1 MLIQLKPVQDS
12 LPKPPAK
19 SNTMAQPV
27 LCEQPVPP
35 PVKPRVRRAVWLAA
49 GGAVTVAFTAEVYLY
64 VHRPSSLE
72 PARITAN
79 HFSRPVR
86 KHGYNKPP
94 KSEVSNVPVATPQ
107 VEIWAN
113 AQGTT
118 PQVEIWTNVQ
128 VTAIIG
134 NAKGHFFASVNQQ
147 LVKVGDTIDGM
158 TVVGIS
164 AKSVTLS
171 QGDEERDFPL
181 GPGGN

>member
-49 GGAVTVAFTAEVYLY
+49 GGAVAVAFTAEVYLY
-64 VHRPSSLE
+64 VHRPSPPE
-72 PARITAN
+72 PAWVTAN

-94 KSEVSNVPVATPQ
+94 KSEGSNVPVA
-107 VEIWAN
+107 
-113 AQGTT
+113 T